1 MRIFRHRGGRSVIE
15 LASVIKDLR
24 AELEGAI
31 AAGDDAALRFELGPI
46 ELEVSVAVE
55 RSGGGQAKVRFL
67 VVELGADGKVD
78 ASSTQKVKLTLT
90 PRVAGTDTPP
100 YVSGQVV
107 PGER

>member
-1 MRIFRHRGGRSVIE
+1 MIE

-31 AAGDDAALRFELGPI
+31 VAGADSALRFELGPI

-67 VVELGADGKVD
+67 VVDLSADGKVD
-78 ASSTQKVKLTLT
+78 ATSTQKVKLTLT
-90 PRVAGTDTPP
+90 PRLAGIDATP
-100 YVSGQVV
+100 YVSGELESDEQ
-107 PGER
+107 